1 MQHDTRHQDALLVT
15 PGLIPTGCTLHSLT
29 LASST
34 LECVVENLRSPAVA
48 DHLSTHRETNAHLYL
63 FPEDAVEGRAVRL
76 RGRIKALSGP
86 SFRFQHES
94 DTDIAE
100 QTVTTGTG
108 VPRLNDASTIKATR
122 SLYRKHCDRLLGRLI
137 PEFVETALA
146 AIETEQEAAA
156 ELREITRLKDM
167 RFILQ
172 SRQPRIA
179 EDFVGRFRANTLV
192 LETSTPDGEESH
204 QLELIQQH
212 VFEDWLDL
220 QMVARRFDKAYQ
232 NELFALHQLLG
243 QVFGVDLDDRTN
255 PLSPLALCQC
265 LQYTIDRLRL
275 GGDGRRLLYAAF
287 EDALA
292 DLWPAAMTSLIGD
305 LNRAGFRF
313 LSLDQMP
320 PNWSLRESR
329 NEQKAPPPSQAPEK
343 APSSPEQ
350 HARPANGIGS
360 GSNVLELLEMTHDP
374 ERPRGSASVNPL
386 AFQKT
391 IRARR
396 QQLTQRLMEPDSGL
410 SNVLEELVSDD
421 PDLKGH
427 LDHATRSK
435 ARIVDTLFDPIRDHN
450 ELAPSV
456 REQLTRLQ
464 VPIFESLLSSTDL
477 LDDEQHPAREMLNA
491 LSELCL
497 TDRGTAKRLESTLV
511 SILEDLTDV
520 SDPESPTFQKAE
532 SRLKGLVHQQNQ
544 SFLRNSER
552 LAQTLDGKERL
563 RKTRQ
568 DVQRRLNETLGGGQ
582 VPEVLLNLLGSGW
595 EQVMVLSALRDGRD
609 SQHFQALLETV
620 EQLQDWLAP
629 TETQSGDHTVAQDL
643 ESGVMLRYIER
654 ELATGG
660 MTTGT
665 QSILADL
672 EKQLS
677 GTEPVTLVRLDHY
690 GGSDTV
696 PLDIMPQTAQ
706 DTRWAQ
712 RARGLKVGDWVEL
725 TSDGG
730 EPRRMR
736 LIWSNEDALRFVFLS
751 PKGMTE
757 TGYDLPEFAA
767 KLAAG
772 EAWLIDEQPPSYVE
786 QRLFHIVEDVYKKLN
801 AQVIHDAL
809 TGCLHRHDFEKRLQL
824 LLNARNNDASH
835 ALMIVD
841 IDEFSVINASYGAS
855 AGDKTLRRTGKYLIE
870 RSRNTSGQSA
880 VGRIGGNEFAL
891 LLEDLSLDASL
902 DLAESI
908 RRDFEQFDFDHNDN
922 RFNATVSIALL
933 PIGGDNL
940 DAGDLLNQGSLT
952 VKSAKHPGG
961 NRIEVVRHS
970 TPAADKTMTR
980 WVSEIDRSLQE
991 GNLYL
996 RAQPIV
1002 PVYNDPAEG
1011 RKYELLLGLRDS
1023 NGVEISP
1030 QGYIEA
1036 AEQFHRSTK
1045 VDLWVVNEVLAW
1057 MRQNPDTLEGIDT
1070 LNVNL
1075 SGNSLSNDTFM
1086 LGLESSLKANPDLAG
1101 KLCFEVTE
1109 TAAVANLHFAADF
1122 MRELKRLNCR
1132 FALDDFGTGLSSYA
1146 YLHKLPVDYIKI
1158 DGTFIR
1164 DIASNLTNYALV
1176 RSINELGHFLDI
1188 ETIAEYVEDMEI
1200 MDTLREI
1207 QVDYAQ
1213 GFGIAKPR
1221 PLRNLTPKPTTC

>member
-1 MQHDTRHQDALLVT
+1 M
-15 PGLIPTGCTLHSLT
+15 
-29 LASST
+29 
-34 LECVVENLRSPAVA
+34 
-48 DHLSTHRETNAHLYL
+48 
-63 FPEDAVEGRAVRL
+63 EGRSVRL
-76 RGRIKALSGP
+76 RGRINTLPGYT
-86 SFRFQHES
+86 FRFHHKS
-94 DTDIAE
+94 DPRTVE
-100 QTVTTGTG
+100 QAVTTGTE
-108 VPRLNDASTIKATR
+108 VARLNDASTLRTTR
-122 SLYRKHCDRLLGRLI
+122 SLFRKHCDRLLGRLV
-137 PEFVETALA
+137 PEFVDTALA
-146 AIETEQEAAA
+146 AIESEQQAAA

-179 EDFVGRFRANTLV
+179 DDFVGRFRANSLV
-192 LETSTPDGEESH
+192 LETSTSDGEESQ

-220 QMVARRFDKAYQ
+220 QMVARRFDKTYQ

-292 DLWPAAMTSLIGD
+292 DLWPAAITSLTGD
-305 LNRAGFRF
+305 LRQAGFRF

-329 NEQKAPPPSQAPEK
+329 TEPKASAPSQTAEE
-343 APSSPEQ
+343 APSSSEQ
-350 HARPANGIGS
+350 HSRPVNGRGT
-360 GSNVLELLEMTHDP
+360 GRNVLELLEIANDP
-374 ERPRGSASVNPL
+374 GRPQGSASVNSE
-386 AFQKT
+386 AFRDT

-396 QQLTQRLMEPDSGL
+396 QQLTQRLLEPDNGL
-410 SNVLEELVSDD
+410 SDVLEELVSNQ
-421 PDLKGH
+421 PDLQGH
-427 LDHATRSK
+427 LDQATRSK

-456 REQLTRLQ
+456 REQLARLQ
-464 VPIFESLLSSTDL
+464 VPIFESLLSGTDL

-511 SILEDLTDV
+511 NILSDLIDAG
-520 SDPESPTFQKAE
+520 DPGSATFQNAE
-532 SRLKGLVHQQNQ
+532 SRLKGLVQQQNQ

-552 LAQTLDGKERL
+552 LAQTLEGKERL
-563 RKTRQ
+563 RKTRE
-568 DVQRRLNETLGGGQ
+568 DVQRRLNETLGGSQ
-582 VPEVLLNLLGSGW
+582 VPDVLLNLLGSGW

-629 TETQSGDHTVAQDL
+629 GETPSGDHTVAQDL

-665 QSILADL
+665 QNILADL
-672 EKQLS
+672 ERQLS
-677 GTEPVTLVRLDHY
+677 GTDPVTLVQLDRY
-690 GGSDTV
+690 GASDTA
-696 PLDIMPQTAQ
+696 PRDIMPPTA
-706 DTRWAQ
+706 DASRWAQ
-712 RARGLKVGDWVEL
+712 RARELKVGDWVEL
-725 TSDGG
+725 TPDGG

-757 TGYDLPEFAA
+757 TGYDLPEFVE

-772 EAWLIDEQPPSYVE
+772 EAWLVDEQAPSFVE

-1002 PVYNDPAEG
+1002 PVYNDPAAG

>member
-1 MQHDTRHQDALLVT
+1 M
-15 PGLIPTGCTLHSLT
+15 
-29 LASST
+29 
-34 LECVVENLRSPAVA
+34 
-48 DHLSTHRETNAHLYL
+48 
-63 FPEDAVEGRAVRL
+63 EGRPVRL
-76 RGRIKALSGP
+76 RGRIDSLPGHT
-86 SFRFQHES
+86 FQFHHKS
-94 DTDIAE
+94 DARTVE
-100 QTVTTGTG
+100 QAVTTGTE
-108 VPRLNDASTIKATR
+108 VARLNDAATLRTTR
-122 SLYRKHCDRLLGRLI
+122 SLFRKHCDRLLGRLI
-137 PEFVETALA
+137 PAFVDTALA
-146 AIETEQEAAA
+146 AIESEQQAAA

-179 EDFVGRFRANTLV
+179 DDFVGRFQANSLV
-192 LETSTPDGEESH
+192 LQTSTSDGEESQ

-220 QMVARRFDKAYQ
+220 QMVARRFDKTYQ

-292 DLWPAAMTSLIGD
+292 DLWPAAITSLTGD
-305 LNRAGFRF
+305 LRQAGFRF

-329 NEQKAPPPSQAPEK
+329 TEPKASAPSQTAEE
-343 APSSPEQ
+343 APSSSEQ
-350 HARPANGIGS
+350 HSRPVNGRGT
-360 GSNVLELLEMTHDP
+360 GRNVLELLEIANDP
-374 ERPRGSASVNPL
+374 GRPQGYASVNSE
-386 AFQKT
+386 AFRDT

-396 QQLTQRLMEPDSGL
+396 QQLTQRLLEPDNGL

-421 PDLKGH
+421 PDLQGH
-427 LDHATRSK
+427 LDLATRSK
-435 ARIVDTLFDPIRDHN
+435 ARIVNTLFDPIRDHN
-450 ELAPSV
+450 EMAPSV
-456 REQLTRLQ
+456 REQLARLQ
-464 VPIFESLLSSTDL
+464 VPIFESLLSGTDL

-511 SILEDLTDV
+511 NILRDLIDAG
-520 SDPESPTFQKAE
+520 DPGSATFQNAE
-532 SRLKGLVHQQNQ
+532 SRLKGLVQQQNQ

-552 LAQTLDGKERL
+552 LAQTLEGKERL
-563 RKTRQ
+563 RKTRE
-568 DVQRRLNETLGGGQ
+568 DVQRRLNETLGGSQ
-582 VPEVLLNLLGSGW
+582 VPDVLLNLLDAGW

-620 EQLQDWLAP
+620 EQLHDWLAP
-629 TETQSGDHTVAQDL
+629 GETQSGDHTVAQDL

-672 EKQLS
+672 ERQLS
-677 GTEPVTLVRLDHY
+677 GTDPVTLVQLDRY
-690 GGSDTV
+690 GASDKA
-696 PLDIMPQTAQ
+696 PRDIMPPTAEAS
-706 DTRWAQ
+706 RWAQ
-712 RARGLKVGDWVEL
+712 RARELKVGDWVEL
-725 TSDGG
+725 TPDGG

-757 TGYDLPEFAA
+757 TGYDLPEFVA

-772 EAWLIDEQPPSYVE
+772 EAWLVDEQAPSFVE

-801 AQVIHDAL
+801 AEVIHDAL

-824 LLNARNNDASH
+824 LLNARNKDASH
-835 ALMIVD
+835 ALMILD

-855 AGDKTLRRTGKYLIE
+855 AGDNTLRRTGKYLIE
-870 RSRNTSGQSA
+870 RSRDTNGKSA

-908 RRDFEQFDFDHNDN
+908 RRDFEQFDFDHNEN

-933 PIGGDNL
+933 AIGGDNL

-970 TPAADKTMTR
+970 TPASDKTMTR

-1002 PVYNDPAEG
+1002 PVYNDPAAG

-1176 RSINELGHFLDI
+1176 RSINELGHFLDV

-1213 GFGIAKPR
+1213 GYGIAKPR